1 MFGNRTATA
10 LSILQ
15 KTYDESY
22 LTCST
27 AVYYESQVGSRPL
40 LAVFQVAPLPE
51 AAADV
56 HRAEQR
62 RRGDAMLETGARAN
76 LRPQRQPSPPQLP
89 TTFRDRKGSD
99 EQHPPTRAAV

>member
-27 AVYYESQVGSRPL
+27 AVYYESQVGARPL
-40 LAVFQVAPLPE
+40 LAVF
-51 AAADV
+51 
-56 HRAEQR
+56 
-62 RRGDAMLETGARAN
+62 
-76 LRPQRQPSPPQLP
+76 
-89 TTFRDRKGSD
+89 
-99 EQHPPTRAAV
+99 

>member
-27 AVYYESQVGSRPL
+27 AVYYESKVGTTRL
-40 LAVFQVAPLPE
+40 L
-51 AAADV
+51 
-56 HRAEQR
+56 
-62 RRGDAMLETGARAN
+62 
-76 LRPQRQPSPPQLP
+76 SPPS
-89 TTFRDRKGSD
+89 TSKNHSR
-99 EQHPPTRAAV
+99 

>member
-27 AVYYESQVGSRPL
+27 AVYYESKVGR
-40 LAVFQVAPLPE
+40 
-51 AAADV
+51 
-56 HRAEQR
+56 
-62 RRGDAMLETGARAN
+62 T
-76 LRPQRQPSPPQLP
+76 
-89 TTFRDRKGSD
+89 
-99 EQHPPTRAAV
+99 

>member
-27 AVYYESQVGSRPL
+27 AVYYESQVSRHHICPL
-40 LAVFQVAPLPE
+40 ASPPKDTT
-51 AAADV
+51 ADV
-56 HRAEQR
+56 HGAGQR
-62 RRGDAMLETGARAN
+62 RRG
-76 LRPQRQPSPPQLP
+76 
-89 TTFRDRKGSD
+89 
-99 EQHPPTRAAV
+99 AAVLEAGP